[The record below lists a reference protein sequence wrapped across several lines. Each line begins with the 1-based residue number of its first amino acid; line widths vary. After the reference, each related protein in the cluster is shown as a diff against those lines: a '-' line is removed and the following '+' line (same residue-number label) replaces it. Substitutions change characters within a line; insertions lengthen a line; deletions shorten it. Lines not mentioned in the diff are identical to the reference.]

1 MEVVLGFDVGGLVCL
16 VRFGV
21 YNIILNTPFSPSPRC
36 RSSLCA
42 VCSVL
47 IALLPETPTY
57 GPVPCSKGASGAAQE
72 RSLAHSAL
80 LYHQVRLSGAPER
93 HLSTDWRIPG
103 LRGLGWPPA

>member
-21 YNIILNTPFSPSPRC
+21 YNTIRNTPFSPSPRC

-47 IALLPETPTY
+47 IALLPQTPTY
-57 GPVPCSKGASGAAQE
+57 GPVPCSKRRVGGCRCAAQE

-93 HLSTDWRIPG
+93 HLSTDWCIPG
-103 LRGLGWPPA
+103 LRGPG